1 MVFKWSSNGLQRAG
15 GLEQVWAQYVR
26 PAVLYWFSTVWVCVC
41 SFHMYVKSFSHISVS
56 IMSPILHTHP
66 DIVNMDIEGFLTL
79 RCAETKGYE
88 LIFKTQKCELLLIFS
103 LSVSGW
109 KRSMSCIPNLFHHC
123 LLSSFVI
130 SDTVELPAPRVSLCF
145 CVCVSVWHVMVWV
158 CVVVGSIRRGPSLI
172 ESLRGWMSSWF
183 TQSCSSVLYQT
194 PVTNTLNRTE
204 AEVQLATASS
214 VWQTCPRLLLL
225 LLFFYPSLRV
235 RLIKGK

>member
-1 MVFKWSSNGLQRAG
+1 MVFKEQEAWSKSGPSMWDRLSCIDS
-15 GLEQVWAQYVR
+15 
-26 PAVLYWFSTVWVCVC
+26 VLYECVFVPFTC
-41 SFHMYVKSFSHISVS
+41 TSSPFPTYLWALCPQYCTRILILLTWTLKAFLPSDVQKLKVMNSFLKHKNVNYCWSFRYLLV
-56 IMSPILHTHP
+56 
-66 DIVNMDIEGFLTL
+66 
-79 RCAETKGYE
+79 AEKD
-88 LIFKTQKCELLLIFS
+88 LC
-103 LSVSGW
+103 
-109 KRSMSCIPNLFHHC
+109 LFHRC

>member
-1 MVFKWSSNGLQRAG
+1 MWTIADLFTISHEK
-15 GLEQVWAQYVR
+15 QV
-26 PAVLYWFSTVWVCVC
+26 
-41 SFHMYVKSFSHISVS
+41 I
-56 IMSPILHTHP
+56 
-66 DIVNMDIEGFLTL
+66 
-79 RCAETKGYE
+79 
-88 LIFKTQKCELLLIFS
+88 
-103 LSVSGW
+103 SVSGW

-225 LLFFYPSLRV
+225 LLLFFYPSLRV